1 MSDESLN
8 TKRQEI
14 IERLKSI
21 KSEYDRCSDVKPDV
35 AYRGS
40 EWSISD
46 LLRHTRG
53 SYRGMAARILDEE
66 EPNLNPGG
74 YDSDEAWSRERNSL
88 LDEIESYIKMAK
100 DLDGDQLSRTAIFS
114 GSVIT
119 ILDMLERVAGH
130 YDEHLAQLRDE
141 VRAREGLS

>member
-1 MSDESLN
+1 MVDGSLN
-8 TKRQEI
+8 TKRLEI
-14 IERLKSI
+14 IKCLKSI
-21 KSEYDRCSDVKPDV
+21 KSEYDRCLDVKPDI

-46 LLRHTRG
+46 LLRHSRG

-66 EPNLNPGG
+66 QPNLNPGG
-74 YDSDEAWSRERNSL
+74 YDSGESWSIERNSL
-88 LDEIESYIKMAK
+88 LDEIESYIKMAT
-100 DLDGDQLSRTAIFS
+100 DLTNDQLSRTAIFS
-114 GSVIT
+114 GTTIT

-141 VRAREGLS
+141 VRVREGLS

>member
-1 MSDESLN
+1 MVDGSLN
-8 TKRQEI
+8 IKRQEM

-21 KSEYDRCSDVKPDV
+21 KSEYDRCSDVKSDT

-53 SYRGMAARILDEE
+53 SYRGMAAKILDEE
-66 EPNLNPGG
+66 QPNLNPDG
-74 YDSDEAWSRERNSL
+74 YDSEESWSRERNSL
-88 LDEIESYIKMAK
+88 LDEIQSYIQMAT
-100 DLDGDQLSRTAIFS
+100 DLTSDQLSRTGIFS
-114 GSVIT
+114 GNVIT
-119 ILDMLERVAGH
+119 ILDMLERISGH

-141 VRAREGLS
+141 VRLREGLS

>member
-1 MSDESLN
+1 MADELLN
-8 TKRQEI
+8 NKRQEI
-14 IERLKSI
+14 IERLKYI

-66 EPNLNPGG
+66 DPNLNPGG
-74 YDSDEAWSRERNSL
+74 YDSDESWSRARNSL
-88 LDEIESYIKMAK
+88 LDEIESYIKKEAEEFSNFCCLLYK
-100 DLDGDQLSRTAIFS
+100 ELPQLF
-114 GSVIT
+114 
-119 ILDMLERVAGH
+119 ERLKNG
-130 YDEHLAQLRDE
+130 RE
-141 VRAREGLS
+141 V

>member
-1 MSDESLN
+1 MADELLN
-8 TKRQEI
+8 NKRQEI

-53 SYRGMAARILDEE
+53 S
-66 EPNLNPGG
+66 
-74 YDSDEAWSRERNSL
+74 
-88 LDEIESYIKMAK
+88 
-100 DLDGDQLSRTAIFS
+100 
-114 GSVIT
+114 
-119 ILDMLERVAGH
+119 
-130 YDEHLAQLRDE
+130 
-141 VRAREGLS
+141 